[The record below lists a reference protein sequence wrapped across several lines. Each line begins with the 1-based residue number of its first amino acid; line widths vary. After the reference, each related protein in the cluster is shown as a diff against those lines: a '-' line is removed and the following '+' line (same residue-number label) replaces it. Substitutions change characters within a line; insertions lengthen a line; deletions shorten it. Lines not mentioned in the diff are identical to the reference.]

1 MAYEHLRLERE
12 TPINLRHPRKYGGG
26 LQPENPRAYGAELSN
41 KLRDAKSRILD
52 PEQADIGGFDNRKL
66 LKIRLHA
73 GDKSVPPFDAIP
85 GVEIVSQEDE
95 AVVLAFATEEGLAEF
110 ERRLASLA
118 RDGSVTR
125 KELLYAIE
133 DFDHWTPE
141 DRTGNALREQG
152 FPARAPFTLDIE
164 LWPQERQDKRQ
175 AMFSAFVAWLQDRG
189 IEKLD
194 ALQQPSL
201 VMLRVR
207 CNQQQ
212 AELLLRHRDV
222 RMVDLP
228 PRLGVSVQLLMTD
241 INQFPA
247 VDPPSA
253 DAPTIAVLDSGLTSG
268 HPLLAA
274 AVGDAQGYLEPHR
287 SVHDA
292 EPWHGTFVGGLALY
306 GDVDNAIQQRQFVPQ
321 LRLFSGKVFEDDEQ
335 KNQAEFVE
343 KAVEEAVRDLHE
355 QYGCKIFNLS
365 YGDLNKV
372 YDGRHVRGL
381 AYTLDRLTRELG
393 VLFVVPTGN
402 LQSYQLPQDAREQYP
417 NYLFEEQARLLDPAT
432 ALNALTVGGIS
443 LFEAT
448 RDAQRY
454 PDTIED
460 HILARANQPFPL
472 TRRGPSINGAIK
484 PDVVEHAGNFALLRN
499 GAVPHHARR
508 GLGVISLNGGFA
520 AGSPFSEDIGTSYAA
535 PLVAHKAARLL
546 AAVPDA
552 SPNLLRALIG
562 AHARWPEACE
572 TLLGPGDRS
581 EGRDRLLQLIGY
593 GRVDDAA
600 LYRSLDHTVTLLA
613 EERIDNDKHHFFELP
628 VPDSFWANGRRT
640 REITVALAYSP
651 EVRTTRLDYRRT
663 KLWFNLVVADSL
675 DDVTRA
681 FQRNREEGMGE
692 HSNGR
697 WLPNDTR
704 KNGTLQV
711 SRWEFRQVPV
721 RGDKV
726 FVVVTRQDSAWSHDE
741 HRAEAEPYALAVV
754 LADREQA
761 NAQLYAQVQAKLQAR
776 AQARARARIG
786 GMG

>member
-12 TPINLRHPRKYGGG
+12 APSTERHPRRHPGIR
-26 LQPENPRAYGAELSN
+26 PPADPRAHGAALAG
-41 KLRDAKSRILD
+41 RLD
-52 PEQADIGGFDNRKL
+52 QARQRAMAEDVGGFDDRKL
-66 LKIRLHA
+66 LKIRLRA
-73 GDKSVPPFDAIP
+73 GDKSVPAFDAIP

-95 AVVLAFATEEGLAEF
+95 SIVLAFATDDGLSEF
-110 ERRLASLA
+110 ESRLVTLA
-118 RDGSVTR
+118 RDGVVTR
-125 KELLYAIE
+125 KELFYVIE
-133 DFDHWTPE
+133 DFDHWTPQ
-141 DRTGNALREQG
+141 DRTGAALLEQG
-152 FPARAPFTLDIE
+152 FPAAPTFMLDVE

-175 AMFSAFVAWLQDRG
+175 QMVRAFLDWLHAQG
-189 IEKLD
+189 IERLD
-194 ALQQPSL
+194 DIQQPSL
-201 VMLRVR
+201 VMVRVR
-207 CNQQQ
+207 CNGAQ
-212 AELLLRHRDV
+212 AEQILHHRDV
-222 RMVDLP
+222 RTADLP
-228 PRLGVSVQLLMTD
+228 PRLGVAVQLLHTD
-241 INQFPA
+241 INQFPPI
-247 VDPPSA
+247 DPPSD
-253 DAPTIAVLDSGLTSG
+253 DAPSIAVLDSGLTRG
-268 HPLLAA
+268 HSLLGA
-274 AVGDAQGYLEPHR
+274 AVGDAQGYLAPHR
-287 SVHDA
+287 SADDTDPH
-292 EPWHGTFVGGLALY
+292 WHGTFVGGLALY
-306 GDVDNAIQQRQFVPQ
+306 GDVHNAIQQRQFVPQ
-321 LRLFSGKVFEDDEQ
+321 LRLFSGKVFEHDGQDQ
-335 KNQAEFVE
+335 TEFVE
-343 KAVEEAVRDLHE
+343 KAVEEAVRDLHG
-355 QYGCKIFNLS
+355 QYGCKVFNLS

-393 VLFVVPTGN
+393 VLFVVPAGN
-402 LQSYQLPQDAREQYP
+402 LQLNQLPQDARGQYP
-417 NYLFEEQARLLDPAT
+417 HYLFEEHARLLDPAT

-448 RDAQRY
+448 RDAQNH
-454 PDTIED
+454 PNTIED
-460 HILARANQPFPL
+460 HTLARANQPFPL

-484 PDVVEHAGNFALLRN
+484 PDVVEHAGNIALMCTGGR
-499 GAVPHHARR
+499 PRHT
-508 GLGVISLNGGFA
+508 GLGVVSLNGGFA
-520 AGSPFSEDIGTSYAA
+520 THGFAFKEDIGTSYAA

-552 SPNLLRALIG
+552 TPNLLRALIG
-562 AHARWPEACE
+562 AHARWSEACE
-572 TLLGPGDRS
+572 TLLGPGDRP
-581 EGRDRLLQLIGY
+581 EGRERLLQLIGY

-613 EERIDNDKHHFFELP
+613 EERIGNDQHHFFELP

-651 EVRTTRLDYRRT
+651 DVRTTRLDYRRT

-692 HSNGR
+692 HGNGR
-697 WLPNDTR
+697 WLSNETR

>member
-1 MAYEHLRLERE
+1 MAE
-12 TPINLRHPRKYGGG
+12 
-26 LQPENPRAYGAELSN
+26 
-41 KLRDAKSRILD
+41 DV
-52 PEQADIGGFDNRKL
+52 GGFDDRKL
-66 LKIRLHA
+66 LKIRLRA
-73 GDKSVPPFDAIP
+73 GDKSVPAFDAIP

-95 AVVLAFATEEGLAEF
+95 SIVLAFATDDGLSEF
-110 ERRLASLA
+110 ESRLVTLA
-118 RDGSVTR
+118 RDGVVTR
-125 KELLYAIE
+125 KELFYVIE
-133 DFDHWTPE
+133 DFDHWTPQ
-141 DRTGNALREQG
+141 DRTGAALLEQG
-152 FPARAPFTLDIE
+152 FPAAPTFMLDVE

-175 AMFSAFVAWLQDRG
+175 QMVRAFLDWLHAQG
-189 IEKLD
+189 IERLD
-194 ALQQPSL
+194 DIQQPSL
-201 VMLRVR
+201 VMVRVR
-207 CNQQQ
+207 CNGAQ
-212 AELLLRHRDV
+212 AEQILHHRDV
-222 RMVDLP
+222 RTADLP
-228 PRLGVSVQLLMTD
+228 PRLGVAVQLLHTD
-241 INQFPA
+241 INQFPPI
-247 VDPPSA
+247 DPPSD
-253 DAPTIAVLDSGLTSG
+253 DAPSIAVLDSGLTRG
-268 HPLLAA
+268 HSLLGA
-274 AVGDAQGYLEPHR
+274 AVGDAQGYLAPHR
-287 SVHDA
+287 SADDTDPH
-292 EPWHGTFVGGLALY
+292 WHGTFVGGLALY
-306 GDVDNAIQQRQFVPQ
+306 GDVHNAIQQRQFVPQ
-321 LRLFSGKVFEDDEQ
+321 LRLFSGKVFEHDGQDQ
-335 KNQAEFVE
+335 TEFVE
-343 KAVEEAVRDLHE
+343 KAVEEAVRDLHG
-355 QYGCKIFNLS
+355 QYGCKVFNLS

-393 VLFVVPTGN
+393 VLFVVPAGN
-402 LQSYQLPQDAREQYP
+402 LQLNQLPQDARGQYP
-417 NYLFEEQARLLDPAT
+417 HYLFEEHARLLDPAT

-448 RDAQRY
+448 RDAQNH
-454 PDTIED
+454 PNTIED
-460 HILARANQPFPL
+460 HTLARANQPFPL

-484 PDVVEHAGNFALLRN
+484 PDVVEHAGNIALMCTGGR
-499 GAVPHHARR
+499 PRHT
-508 GLGVISLNGGFA
+508 GLGVVSLNGGFA
-520 AGSPFSEDIGTSYAA
+520 THGFAFKEDIGTSYAA

-552 SPNLLRALIG
+552 TPNLLRALIG
-562 AHARWPEACE
+562 AHARWSEACE
-572 TLLGPGDRS
+572 TLLGPGDRP
-581 EGRDRLLQLIGY
+581 EGRERLLQLIGY

-613 EERIDNDKHHFFELP
+613 EERIGNDQHHFFELP

-651 EVRTTRLDYRRT
+651 DVRTTRLDYRRT

-692 HSNGR
+692 HGNGR
-697 WLPNDTR
+697 WLSNETR

>member
-1 MAYEHLRLERE
+1 M
-12 TPINLRHPRKYGGG
+12 T
-26 LQPENPRAYGAELSN
+26 
-41 KLRDAKSRILD
+41 D
-52 PEQADIGGFDNRKL
+52 PDQADIGGYDDRKL
-66 LKIRLHA
+66 IKIQLRHGESL
-73 GDKSVPPFDAIP
+73 PPDSFQAIP
-85 GVEIVSQEDE
+85 GVEIVSQEE
-95 AVVLAFATEEGLAEF
+95 KTVVLAFATDEGLDEF
-110 ERRLASLA
+110 ERRLATLA
-118 RDGSVTR
+118 RDGNVTR
-125 KELLYAIE
+125 KDLLYAIE

-152 FPARAPFTLDIE
+152 FPEETPFTLDVE

-175 AMFSAFVAWLQDRG
+175 AMVRAFVDLLQELG
-189 IEKLD
+189 IKKLD
-194 ALQQPSL
+194 ELKLPSL
-201 VMLRVR
+201 VKLRVR
-207 CNQQQ
+207 CDQNQADQ
-212 AELLLRHRDV
+212 LLRHRDV
-222 RMVDLP
+222 RTVDLP

-241 INQFPA
+241 INQFPV
-247 VDPPSA
+247 VDPPPA
-253 DAPTIAVLDSGLTSG
+253 DAPAIAVLDSGLTSG

-274 AVGDAQGYLEPHR
+274 AAGDAQGYLKPHR
-287 SVHDA
+287 SANDA

-306 GDVDNAIQQRQFVPQ
+306 GDVHNAIQQRQFVPQ
-321 LRLFSGKVFEDDEQ
+321 LRLFSGKVFEHDGQDQ
-335 KNQAEFVE
+335 TEFVE
-343 KAVEEAVRDLHE
+343 KAVEEAVRDLHG
-355 QYGCKIFNLS
+355 QYGCKVFNLS

-393 VLFVVPTGN
+393 VLFVVPAGN
-402 LQSYQLPQDAREQYP
+402 LQLNQLPQDARGQYP
-417 NYLFEEQARLLDPAT
+417 HYLFEEHARLLDPAT

-448 RDAQRY
+448 RDAQNH
-454 PDTIED
+454 PNTIED

-484 PDVVEHAGNFALLRN
+484 PDVVEHAGNIALMLTGGR
-499 GAVPHHARR
+499 PRHT
-508 GLGVISLNGGFA
+508 GLGVVSLNGGFA
-520 AGSPFSEDIGTSYAA
+520 THGFAFKEDIGTSYAA

-546 AAVPDA
+546 AEVPDA
-552 SPNLLRALIG
+552 SPSLLRALIG
-562 AHARWPEACE
+562 AHARWPQACE
-572 TLLGPGDRS
+572 ALLNPGNNA
-581 EGRDRLLQLIGY
+581 EGRDKLLRLVGY

-600 LYRSLDHTVTLLA
+600 LFRSLDHTVTLLA
-613 EERIDNDKHHFFELP
+613 EERVGNDQHHFFELP

-711 SRWEFRQVPV
+711 SRWRFKQALAN
-721 RGDKV
+721 GHKV
-726 FVVVTRQDSAWSHDE
+726 FVVVTRQDSPWSDG
-741 HRAEAEPYALAVV
+741 RDGDEPYAVAVV

-761 NAQLYAQVQAKLQAR
+761 NAQLYAQVRAALQAR

-786 GMG
+786 GRG

>member
-1 MAYEHLRLERE
+1 MAYEHLRLDRE
-12 TPINLRHPRKYGGG
+12 EPINLRHPRRGGG
-26 LQPENPRAYGAELSN
+26 GFTPQDPRAYGAALGT
-41 KLRDAKSRILD
+41 KFQAARGRITD
-52 PEQADIGGFDNRKL
+52 PDQADIGGYDDRKL
-66 LKIRLHA
+66 IKIQLRHGESLTP
-73 GDKSVPPFDAIP
+73 DSFQAIP
-85 GVEIVSQEDE
+85 GVEIVSQEE
-95 AVVLAFATEEGLAEF
+95 KTVVLAFATDEGLDEF
-110 ERRLASLA
+110 ERRLATLA
-118 RDGSVTR
+118 RDGNVTR
-125 KELLYAIE
+125 KDLLYAIE

-152 FPARAPFTLDIE
+152 FPEETPFTLDVE

-175 AMFSAFVAWLQDRG
+175 AMVRAFVDLLQELG
-189 IEKLD
+189 IKKLD
-194 ALQQPSL
+194 ELKLPSL
-201 VMLRVR
+201 VKLRVR
-207 CNQQQ
+207 CDQNQADQ
-212 AELLLRHRDV
+212 LLRHRDV
-222 RMVDLP
+222 RTVDLP

-241 INQFPA
+241 INQFPV
-247 VDPPSA
+247 VDPPPA
-253 DAPTIAVLDSGLTSG
+253 DAPAIAVLDSGLTSG

-287 SVHDA
+287 SANDA

-306 GDVDNAIQQRQFVPQ
+306 GDVHNAIQQRQFVPQ
-321 LRLFSGKVFEDDEQ
+321 LRLFSGKVFEDDGQ
-335 KNQAEFVE
+335 DQTEFVE
-343 KAVEEAVRDLHE
+343 KAVEEAVRDLHG
-355 QYGCKIFNLS
+355 QYGCKVFNLS

-393 VLFVVPTGN
+393 VLFVVPAGN
-402 LQSYQLPQDAREQYP
+402 LQLNQLPQDARGQYP
-417 NYLFEEQARLLDPAT
+417 HYLFEEHARLLDPAT

-448 RDAQRY
+448 RDAQNH
-454 PDTIED
+454 PNTIED

-484 PDVVEHAGNFALLRN
+484 PDVVEHAGNIALMLTGGR
-499 GAVPHHARR
+499 PRHT
-508 GLGVISLNGGFA
+508 GLGVVSLNGGFA
-520 AGSPFSEDIGTSYAA
+520 THGFAFKEDIGTSYAA

-546 AAVPDA
+546 AEVPDA
-552 SPNLLRALIG
+552 SPSLLRALIG
-562 AHARWPEACE
+562 AHARWPQACE
-572 TLLGPGDRS
+572 ALLNPGNNA
-581 EGRDRLLQLIGY
+581 EGRDKLLRLVGY

-600 LYRSLDHTVTLLA
+600 LFRSLDHTVTLLA
-613 EERIDNDKHHFFELP
+613 EERVGNDQHHFFELP

-711 SRWEFRQVPV
+711 SRWRFKQALAN
-721 RGDKV
+721 GHKV
-726 FVVVTRQDSAWSHDE
+726 FVVVTRQDSPWSDG
-741 HRAEAEPYALAVV
+741 RDGDEPYAVAVV

-761 NAQLYAQVQAKLQAR
+761 NAQLYAQVRAALQAR

-786 GMG
+786 GRG

>member
-1 MAYEHLRLERE
+1 MAYEHLRLDRE
-12 TPINLRHPRKYGGG
+12 EPINLRHPRRGGG
-26 LQPENPRAYGAELSN
+26 GFTPQDPRAYGAALGT
-41 KLRDAKSRILD
+41 KFQAARGRITD
-52 PEQADIGGFDNRKL
+52 PDQADIGGYDDRKL
-66 LKIRLHA
+66 IKIQLRHGESL
-73 GDKSVPPFDAIP
+73 PPDSFQAIP
-85 GVEIVSQEDE
+85 GVEIVSQEE
-95 AVVLAFATEEGLAEF
+95 KTVVLAFATDEGLDEF
-110 ERRLASLA
+110 ERRLATLA
-118 RDGSVTR
+118 RDGNVTR
-125 KELLYAIE
+125 KDLLYAIE

-152 FPARAPFTLDIE
+152 FPEETPFTLDVE

-175 AMFSAFVAWLQDRG
+175 AMVRAFVDLLQELG
-189 IEKLD
+189 IKKLD
-194 ALQQPSL
+194 ELKLPSL
-201 VMLRVR
+201 VKLRVR
-207 CNQQQ
+207 CDQNQADQ
-212 AELLLRHRDV
+212 LLRHRDV
-222 RMVDLP
+222 RTVDLP

-241 INQFPA
+241 INQFPV
-247 VDPPSA
+247 VDPPPA
-253 DAPTIAVLDSGLTSG
+253 DAPAIAVLDSGLTSG

-274 AVGDAQGYLEPHR
+274 AAGDAQGYLKPHR
-287 SVHDA
+287 SANDA

-306 GDVDNAIQQRQFVPQ
+306 GDVHNAIQQRQFVPQ
-321 LRLFSGKVFEDDEQ
+321 LRLFSGKVFEHDGQDQ
-335 KNQAEFVE
+335 TEFVE
-343 KAVEEAVRDLHE
+343 KAVEEAVRDLHG
-355 QYGCKIFNLS
+355 QYGCKVFNLS

-393 VLFVVPTGN
+393 VLFVVPAGN
-402 LQSYQLPQDAREQYP
+402 LQLNQLPQDARGQYP
-417 NYLFEEQARLLDPAT
+417 HYLFEEHARLLDPAT

-448 RDAQRY
+448 RDAQNH
-454 PDTIED
+454 PNTIED

-484 PDVVEHAGNFALLRN
+484 PDVVEHAGNIALMLTGGR
-499 GAVPHHARR
+499 PRHT
-508 GLGVISLNGGFA
+508 GLGVVSLNGGFA
-520 AGSPFSEDIGTSYAA
+520 THGFAFKEDIGTSYAA

-546 AAVPDA
+546 AEVPDA
-552 SPNLLRALIG
+552 SPSLLRALIG
-562 AHARWPEACE
+562 AHARWPQACE
-572 TLLGPGDRS
+572 ALLNPGNNA
-581 EGRDRLLQLIGY
+581 EGRDKLLRLVGY

-600 LYRSLDHTVTLLA
+600 LFRSLDHTVTLLA
-613 EERIDNDKHHFFELP
+613 EERVGNDQHHFFELP

-711 SRWEFRQVPV
+711 SRWRFKQALAN
-721 RGDKV
+721 GHKV
-726 FVVVTRQDSAWSHDE
+726 FVVVTRQDSPWSDG
-741 HRAEAEPYALAVV
+741 RDGDEPYAVAVV

-761 NAQLYAQVQAKLQAR
+761 NAQLYAQVRAALQAR

-786 GMG
+786 GRG

>member
-1 MAYEHLRLERE
+1 M
-12 TPINLRHPRKYGGG
+12 
-26 LQPENPRAYGAELSN
+26 
-41 KLRDAKSRILD
+41 
-52 PEQADIGGFDNRKL
+52 
-66 LKIRLHA
+66 
-73 GDKSVPPFDAIP
+73 
-85 GVEIVSQEDE
+85 EIVSQEE
-95 AVVLAFATEEGLAEF
+95 KTVVLAFATDEGLDEF
-110 ERRLASLA
+110 ERRLATLA
-118 RDGSVTR
+118 RDGNVTR
-125 KELLYAIE
+125 KDLLYAIE

-152 FPARAPFTLDIE
+152 FPEETPFTLDVE

-175 AMFSAFVAWLQDRG
+175 AMVRAFVDLLQELG
-189 IEKLD
+189 IKKLD
-194 ALQQPSL
+194 ELKLPSL
-201 VMLRVR
+201 VKLRVR
-207 CNQQQ
+207 CDQNQADQ
-212 AELLLRHRDV
+212 LLRHRDV
-222 RMVDLP
+222 RTVDLP

-241 INQFPA
+241 INQFPV
-247 VDPPSA
+247 VDPPPA
-253 DAPTIAVLDSGLTSG
+253 DAPAIAVLDSGLTSG

-274 AVGDAQGYLEPHR
+274 AAGDAQGYLKPHR
-287 SVHDA
+287 SANDA

-306 GDVDNAIQQRQFVPQ
+306 GDVHNAIQQRQFVPQ
-321 LRLFSGKVFEDDEQ
+321 LRLFSGKVFEHDGQDQ
-335 KNQAEFVE
+335 TEFVE
-343 KAVEEAVRDLHE
+343 KAVEEAVRDLHG
-355 QYGCKIFNLS
+355 QYGCKVFNLS

-393 VLFVVPTGN
+393 VLFVVPAGN
-402 LQSYQLPQDAREQYP
+402 LQLNQLPQDARGQYP
-417 NYLFEEQARLLDPAT
+417 HYLFEEHARLLDPAT

-448 RDAQRY
+448 RDAQNH
-454 PDTIED
+454 PNTIED

-484 PDVVEHAGNFALLRN
+484 PDVVEHAGNIALMLTGGR
-499 GAVPHHARR
+499 PRHT
-508 GLGVISLNGGFA
+508 GLGVVSLNGGFA
-520 AGSPFSEDIGTSYAA
+520 THGFAFKEDIGTSYAA

-546 AAVPDA
+546 AEVPDA
-552 SPNLLRALIG
+552 SPSLLRALIG
-562 AHARWPEACE
+562 AHARWPQACE
-572 TLLGPGDRS
+572 ALLNPGNNA
-581 EGRDRLLQLIGY
+581 EGRDKLLRLVGY

-600 LYRSLDHTVTLLA
+600 LFRSLDHTVTLLA
-613 EERIDNDKHHFFELP
+613 EERVGNDQHHFFELP

-711 SRWEFRQVPV
+711 SRWRFKQALAN
-721 RGDKV
+721 GHKV
-726 FVVVTRQDSAWSHDE
+726 FVVVTRQDSPWSDG
-741 HRAEAEPYALAVV
+741 RDGDEPYAVAVV

-761 NAQLYAQVQAKLQAR
+761 NAQLYAQVRAALQAR

-786 GMG
+786 GRG

>member
-1 MAYEHLRLERE
+1 MAYEHLRLDRE
-12 TPINLRHPRKYGGG
+12 EPINLRHPRRGGG
-26 LQPENPRAYGAELSN
+26 GFTPQDPRAYGAALGT
-41 KLRDAKSRILD
+41 KFQAARGRITD
-52 PEQADIGGFDNRKL
+52 PNQADIGGYDDRKL
-66 LKIRLHA
+66 IKIQLRHGESL
-73 GDKSVPPFDAIP
+73 PPDSFQAIP
-85 GVEIVSQEDE
+85 GVEIVSQEE
-95 AVVLAFATEEGLAEF
+95 KTVVLAFATDEGLDEF
-110 ERRLASLA
+110 ERRLATLA
-118 RDGSVTR
+118 RDGNVTR
-125 KELLYAIE
+125 KDLLYAIE

-175 AMFSAFVAWLQDRG
+175 AMFSAFVAWLQERG

-207 CNQQQ
+207 CDQNQADQ
-212 AELLLRHRDV
+212 LLRHRDV
-222 RMVDLP
+222 RTVDLP

-247 VDPPSA
+247 VDPPPA
-253 DAPTIAVLDSGLTSG
+253 DAPAIAVLDSGLTSG

-287 SVHDA
+287 SAHDA

-306 GDVDNAIQQRQFVPQ
+306 GDVHGAIQQRQFVPQ
-321 LRLFSGKVFEDDEQ
+321 LRLLSGKVFEDDGQ
-335 KNQAEFVE
+335 DQTEFVE

-355 QYGCKIFNLS
+355 QYGCKVFNLS

-432 ALNALTVGGIS
+432 ALNVLTVGGIS

-448 RDAQRY
+448 RDAQNH
-454 PDTIED
+454 PNTIED

-546 AAVPDA
+546 AEVPDA
-552 SPNLLRALIG
+552 SPSLLRALIG
-562 AHARWPEACE
+562 AHARWPQACE
-572 TLLGPGDRS
+572 ALLNPGNNA
-581 EGRDRLLQLIGY
+581 EGRDKLLRLVGY

-600 LYRSLDHTVTLLA
+600 LFRSLDHTVTLLA
-613 EERIDNDKHHFFELP
+613 EERVGNDQHHFFELP

-711 SRWEFRQVPV
+711 SRWRFKQALAN
-721 RGDKV
+721 GHKV
-726 FVVVTRQDSAWSHDE
+726 FVVVTRQDSPWSDG
-741 HRAEAEPYALAVV
+741 RDGDEPYAVAVV

-761 NAQLYAQVQAKLQAR
+761 NAQLYAQVRAALQAR

-786 GMG
+786 GRG

>member
-1 MAYEHLRLERE
+1 MAYEHLRLDRE
-12 TPINLRHPRKYGGG
+12 EPINLRHPRRGGG
-26 LQPENPRAYGAELSN
+26 GFTPQDPRAYGAALGT
-41 KLRDAKSRILD
+41 KFQAARGRITD
-52 PEQADIGGFDNRKL
+52 PDQADIGGYDDRKL
-66 LKIRLHA
+66 IKIQLRHGESL
-73 GDKSVPPFDAIP
+73 PPDSFQAIP
-85 GVEIVSQEDE
+85 GVEIVSQEE
-95 AVVLAFATEEGLAEF
+95 KTVVLAFATDEGLDEF
-110 ERRLASLA
+110 ERRLATLA
-118 RDGSVTR
+118 RDGNVTR
-125 KELLYAIE
+125 KDLLYAIE

-152 FPARAPFTLDIE
+152 FPEETPFTLDVE

-175 AMFSAFVAWLQDRG
+175 AMVRAFVDLLQELG
-189 IEKLD
+189 IKKLD
-194 ALQQPSL
+194 ELKLPSL
-201 VMLRVR
+201 VKLRVR
-207 CNQQQ
+207 CDQNQADQ
-212 AELLLRHRDV
+212 LLRHRDV
-222 RMVDLP
+222 RTVDLP

-241 INQFPA
+241 INQFPV
-247 VDPPSA
+247 VDPPPA
-253 DAPTIAVLDSGLTSG
+253 DAPAIAVLDSGLTSG

-274 AVGDAQGYLEPHR
+274 AAGDAQGYLKPHR
-287 SVHDA
+287 SANDA

-306 GDVDNAIQQRQFVPQ
+306 GDVHNAIQQRQFVPQ
-321 LRLFSGKVFEDDEQ
+321 LRLFSGKVFEHDGQDQ
-335 KNQAEFVE
+335 TEFVE
-343 KAVEEAVRDLHE
+343 KAVEEAVRDLHG
-355 QYGCKIFNLS
+355 QYGCKVFNLS

-393 VLFVVPTGN
+393 VLFVVPAGN
-402 LQSYQLPQDAREQYP
+402 LQLNQLPQDARGQYP
-417 NYLFEEQARLLDPAT
+417 HYLFEEHARLLDPAT

-448 RDAQRY
+448 RDAQNH
-454 PDTIED
+454 PNTIED

-484 PDVVEHAGNFALLRN
+484 PDVVEHAGNIALMLTGGR
-499 GAVPHHARR
+499 PRHT
-508 GLGVISLNGGFA
+508 GLGVVSLNGGFA
-520 AGSPFSEDIGTSYAA
+520 THGFAFKEDIGTSYAA

-546 AAVPDA
+546 AEVPDA
-552 SPNLLRALIG
+552 SPSLLRALIG
-562 AHARWPEACE
+562 AHARWPQACE
-572 TLLGPGDRS
+572 ALLNPGNNA
-581 EGRDRLLQLIGY
+581 EGRDKLLHLVGY

-600 LYRSLDHTVTLLA
+600 LFRSLDHTVTLLA
-613 EERIDNDKHHFFELP
+613 EERVGNDQHHFFELP

-711 SRWEFRQVPV
+711 SRWRFKQALAN
-721 RGDKV
+721 GHKV
-726 FVVVTRQDSAWSHDE
+726 FVVVTRQDSPWSDG
-741 HRAEAEPYALAVV
+741 RDGDEPYAVAVV

-761 NAQLYAQVQAKLQAR
+761 NAQLYAQVRAALQAR

-786 GMG
+786 GRG

>member
-12 TPINLRHPRKYGGG
+12 APINLRHPRRGGG
-26 LQPENPRAYGAELSN
+26 GFTPPDPRAYGAALGT
-41 KLRDAKSRILD
+41 KLQAARARITD
-52 PEQADIGGFDNRKL
+52 PEQADIGGFDERKL
-66 LKIRLHA
+66 IKIHLHP
-73 GDKSVPPFDAIP
+73 GDKSVPAFDAIP
-85 GVEIVSQEDE
+85 GLEIVSQEDE
-95 AVVLAFATEEGLAEF
+95 AIILAFAEEQGLDEF
-110 ERRLASLA
+110 EKRLATLA

-125 KELLYAIE
+125 KDLLFAIE

-141 DRTGNALREQG
+141 DRTGAALREQG
-152 FPARAPFTLDIE
+152 FPAQTPFTLDIE
-164 LWPQERQDKRQ
+164 LWPQERPDKRQ
-175 AMFSAFVAWLQDRG
+175 AMFSAFVAWLQERG
-189 IEKLD
+189 IEMLD
-194 ALQQPSL
+194 DLQQPSL

-207 CNQQQ
+207 CNRQQ
-212 AELLLRHRDV
+212 AEQLLRHRDV
-222 RMVDLP
+222 RKVDLP
-228 PRLGVSVQLLMTD
+228 PRLGVSVQLLRTD

-247 VDPPSA
+247 VDPPPVDASA
-253 DAPTIAVLDSGLTSG
+253 IAVLDSGLTSG

-287 SVHDA
+287 SANDA

-306 GDVDNAIQQRQFVPQ
+306 GDVHGAIQQRQFVPQ
-321 LRLFSGKVFEDDEQ
+321 LRLFSGKVFEDDGQ
-335 KNQAEFVE
+335 DQTEFVE
-343 KAVEEAVRDLHE
+343 RAVEEAVRELHG
-355 QYGCKIFNLS
+355 QYGCRVFNLS

-402 LQSYQLPQDAREQYP
+402 LQLYQLPQDAREQYP
-417 NYLFEEQARLLDPAT
+417 NYLFEEYARLLDPAT
-432 ALNALTVGGIS
+432 ALNVLTVGGIS
-443 LFEAT
+443 MFEAT

-454 PDTIED
+454 PTIED
-460 HILARANQPFPL
+460 HILARAHQPFPL

-484 PDVVEHAGNFALLRN
+484 PDVVEHAGNVALMRA
-499 GAVPHHARR
+499 GGGTRHA
-508 GLGVISLNGGFA
+508 GLGVVSLNGGFA
-520 AGSPFSEDIGTSYAA
+520 TGSPFSEDIGTSYAA
-535 PLVAHKAARLL
+535 PVVAHKAARLL
-546 AAVPDA
+546 AAVPNA

-562 AHARWPEACE
+562 AHARWPGACE
-572 TLLGPGDRS
+572 TLLGPGDRP
-581 EGRDRLLQLIGY
+581 EGRERLLQLIGY
-593 GRVDDAA
+593 GRVDDTA

-613 EERIDNDKHHFFELP
+613 EERIDSDKHHFFELP

-651 EVRTTRLDYRRT
+651 DVRTTRLDYRRT

-697 WLPNDTR
+697 WLSNETR

-761 NAQLYAQVQAKLQAR
+761 NAQLYAQVQAMLQAR

>member
-12 TPINLRHPRKYGGG
+12 APINLRHPRRGGG
-26 LQPENPRAYGAELSN
+26 GFTPPDPRAYGAALGT
-41 KLRDAKSRILD
+41 KLQAARARITD
-52 PEQADIGGFDNRKL
+52 PEQADIGGFDERKL
-66 LKIRLHA
+66 IKIHLHP
-73 GDKSVPPFDAIP
+73 GDKSVPAFDAIP
-85 GVEIVSQEDE
+85 GLEIVSQEDE
-95 AVVLAFATEEGLAEF
+95 AIILAFAEEQGLDEF
-110 ERRLASLA
+110 EKRLATLA

-125 KELLYAIE
+125 KDLLFAIE

-141 DRTGNALREQG
+141 DRTGAALREQG
-152 FPARAPFTLDIE
+152 FPAQTPFTLDIE
-164 LWPQERQDKRQ
+164 LWPQERPDKRQ
-175 AMFSAFVAWLQDRG
+175 AMFSAFVAWLQERG
-189 IEKLD
+189 IEMLD
-194 ALQQPSL
+194 DLQQPSL

-207 CNQQQ
+207 CNRQQ
-212 AELLLRHRDV
+212 AEQLLRHRDV
-222 RMVDLP
+222 RKVDLP
-228 PRLGVSVQLLMTD
+228 PRLGVSVQLLRTD

-247 VDPPSA
+247 VDPPPA
-253 DAPTIAVLDSGLTSG
+253 DASAIAVLDSGLTSG

-287 SVHDA
+287 SANDA

-306 GDVDNAIQQRQFVPQ
+306 GDVHGAIQQRQFVPQ
-321 LRLFSGKVFEDDEQ
+321 LRLFSGKVFEDDGQ
-335 KNQAEFVE
+335 DQTEFVE
-343 KAVEEAVRDLHE
+343 RAVEEAVRELHG
-355 QYGCKIFNLS
+355 QYGCRVFNLS

-402 LQSYQLPQDAREQYP
+402 LQLYQLPQDAREQYP
-417 NYLFEEQARLLDPAT
+417 NYLFEEYARLLDPAT
-432 ALNALTVGGIS
+432 ALNVLTVGGIS
-443 LFEAT
+443 MFEAT

-454 PDTIED
+454 PTIED
-460 HILARANQPFPL
+460 HILARAHQPFPL

-484 PDVVEHAGNFALLRN
+484 PDVVEHAGNVALMRA
-499 GAVPHHARR
+499 GGGTRHA
-508 GLGVISLNGGFA
+508 GLGVVSLNGGFA
-520 AGSPFSEDIGTSYAA
+520 TGSPFSEDIGTSYAA
-535 PLVAHKAARLL
+535 PVVAHKAARLL
-546 AAVPDA
+546 AAVPNA

-562 AHARWPEACE
+562 AHARWPGACE
-572 TLLGPGDRS
+572 TLLGPGDRP
-581 EGRDRLLQLIGY
+581 EGRERLLQLIGY
-593 GRVDDAA
+593 GRVDDTA

-613 EERIDNDKHHFFELP
+613 EERIDSDKHHFFELP

-651 EVRTTRLDYRRT
+651 DVRTTRLDYRRT

-697 WLPNDTR
+697 WLSNETR

-761 NAQLYAQVQAKLQAR
+761 NAQLYAQVQAMLQAR

>member
-12 TPINLRHPRKYGGG
+12 APINLRHPRRGGG
-26 LQPENPRAYGAELSN
+26 GFTPPDPRAYGAALGT
-41 KLRDAKSRILD
+41 KLQAARARITD
-52 PEQADIGGFDNRKL
+52 PEQADIGGFDERKL
-66 LKIRLHA
+66 IKIHLHP
-73 GDKSVPPFDAIP
+73 GDKSVPTFDSIP

-95 AVVLAFATEEGLAEF
+95 AIILAFAEEQGLDEF
-110 ERRLASLA
+110 EKRLATLA
-118 RDGSVTR
+118 RDGNVTR
-125 KELLYAIE
+125 KDLLFAIE
-133 DFDHWTPE
+133 DFDHWTPG
-141 DRTGNALREQG
+141 DRTGAALREQG
-152 FPARAPFTLDIE
+152 FPALAPFTLDIE

-175 AMFSAFVAWLQDRG
+175 AMFRAFVGWLQERG
-189 IEKLD
+189 IERLD
-194 ALQQPSL
+194 DLQQPSL
-201 VMLRVR
+201 VVLRVR

-212 AELLLRHRDV
+212 AEQLLRYRDV
-222 RMVDLP
+222 RRVDLP
-228 PRLGVSVQLLMTD
+228 PRLGVSVQLLRTD
-241 INQFPA
+241 INQFPV
-247 VDPPSA
+247 VDPPPA
-253 DAPTIAVLDSGLTSG
+253 DAPAIAVLDSGLTSG

-287 SVHDA
+287 SADDA

-306 GDVDNAIQQRQFVPQ
+306 GDVHGAIQQRLFVPQ
-321 LRLFSGKVFEDDEQ
+321 LRLFSGKVFEQE
-335 KNQAEFVE
+335 NQTEFVE
-343 KAVEEAVRDLHE
+343 KAVEEAVRDLHK
-355 QYGCKIFNLS
+355 QYGCKVFNLS

-402 LQSYQLPQDAREQYP
+402 LQPYQLPQDAREQYP
-417 NYLFEEQARLLDPAT
+417 NYLFEEYARLLDPAT

-448 RDAQRY
+448 SDAQRH

-460 HILARANQPFPL
+460 HILARAQQPFPL

-499 GAVPHHARR
+499 GSVPHNPRR
-508 GLGVISLNGGFA
+508 GLGVLSLNGGFA
-520 AGSPFSEDIGTSYAA
+520 SGSAFKEDIGTSCAA

-562 AHARWPEACE
+562 AHARWPGACE
-572 TLLGPGDRS
+572 TLLGPGDRP
-581 EGRDRLLQLIGY
+581 EGRERLLQLIGY
-593 GRVDDAA
+593 GRVDDAT

-628 VPDSFWANGRRT
+628 VPDSFWANGRRA

-675 DDVTRA
+675 EDVIRA

-697 WLPNDTR
+697 WLSNGTR

-761 NAQLYAQVQAKLQAR
+761 NAQLYAQVQAMLQAR